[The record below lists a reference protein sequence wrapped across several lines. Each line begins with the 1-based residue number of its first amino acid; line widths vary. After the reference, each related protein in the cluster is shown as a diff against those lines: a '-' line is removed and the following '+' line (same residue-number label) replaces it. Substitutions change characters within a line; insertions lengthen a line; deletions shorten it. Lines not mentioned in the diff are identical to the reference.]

1 MCKGLISTTALIL
14 LHAQP
19 EMKNEIKTAGN
30 GCPEKIT
37 ITIKKKSKHKIQIQK
52 QQNIANN
59 TKRQKRNVVK
69 KFQVLFQIQ
78 FQSYSQEKMP
88 RD

>member
-1 MCKGLISTTALIL
+1 M
-14 LHAQP
+14 
-19 EMKNEIKTAGN
+19 
-30 GCPEKIT
+30 
-37 ITIKKKSKHKIQIQK
+37 